1 MGFLTGAFLKIYSA
15 KQRLNLQHRLT
26 SVTMQLQ
33 RAQRQSG
40 DIQKRLTQMKQM
52 QSMNMKAM
60 QSYMM
65 RGASAEM
72 NQSIFTIQNN
82 SSLSDADK
90 NAQLMQINSKFS
102 AAQQQIALEFSQQ
115 QAQQEM
121 AMQEFEEAQLEPL
134 KNLEESLTVEKA
146 NIESQLTLVKE
157 QEDKAKE
164 MEKAS
169 KNDFT
174 PEYTGGG

>member
-60 QSYMM
+60 QTYMM

-72 NQSIFTIQNN
+72 NSIFDSIKNN
-82 SSLSDADK
+82 TSLSDADRS
-90 NAQLMQINSKFS
+90 AQLMQANSTFS
-102 AAQQQIALEFSQQ
+102 MKQQDIALQFSQQ

-134 KNLEESLTVEKA
+134 KNLEESLTIEKN
-146 NIESQLTLVKE
+146 NIESQLKLVE
-157 QEDKAKE
+157 GQEKAAAD
-164 MEKAS
+164 MEKS
-169 KNDFT
+169 SQKDFT